1 MLPAALDDTM
11 LQDDV
16 IELRLIR
23 FMNVGDLTSRGP
35 GTEFLGAAPEYRFA
49 IHRRGDGLRVGRIHF
64 RITNEPEIVEVL
76 GHMGY
81 AVDEAHREQGYA
93 ARAIRLAAAVADRLG
108 QGELWVHVEPDNVPS
123 RCAIERA
130 GFELVE
136 EVDSKPPALALGLG
150 PRLCRYRRAT
160 ET

>member
-1 MLPAALDDTM
+1 MLPTALDDTM
-11 LQDDV
+11 LRDDV

-23 FMNVGDLTSRGP
+23 FMDVGDLSRRGP
-35 GTEFLGAAPEYRFA
+35 GTEFLAAAPEYRFA

-64 RITNEPEIVEVL
+64 RITNEPGIVEAL

-81 AVDEAHREQGYA
+81 AVDEAHRGQGYA
-93 ARAIRLAAAVADRLG
+93 VRAIRLAAAVAGRLG

-123 RCAIERA
+123 RRAIERS

-136 EVDSKPPALALGLG
+136 EVDSKAPALGLDLG